1 LLSLVALPVAYL
13 ESEVA
18 RSQSKTQHWDVFFAR
33 LEQHGRAEIVQL
45 GERKAW
51 VAAERLKDAALLW
64 PESFAA
70 EAVASE
76 GDDGNSREEATTQL
90 VQGWL
95 QLLGPTTAARLA
107 GIVSLHPRS
116 INQALL
122 KMEMQGLA
130 MRGVFER
137 PKPADD
143 APHEI
148 EWCERR
154 ILHRIHRLT

>member
-1 LLSLVALPVAYL
+1 MN
-13 ESEVA
+13 
-18 RSQSKTQHWDVFFAR
+18 
-33 LEQHGRAEIVQL
+33 
-45 GERKAW
+45 
-51 VAAERLKDAALLW
+51 DAALLW
-64 PESFAA
+64 PESFATGIVESA
-70 EAVASE
+70 AGDEAS
-76 GDDGNSREEATTQL
+76 SREQATTQL

-95 QLLGPTTAARLA
+95 QLLGPTTAAQLA
-107 GIVSLHPRS
+107 EIMSLHPRS

-143 APHEI
+143 QPHEI

-154 ILHRIHRLT
+154 ILHRIHRLTVRSMRQRTEPVAATVYMRWLLEWHRLTAAQDEARAAYGRRGCAGCHRAA